1 MTYRTSTRACMLA
14 GVAIAS
20 ILGTT
25 AAGAQVSTTAA
36 AASPAAASEV
46 RAEVTPADTTAD
58 PTADT
63 AGDTDQSGLGD
74 IVVTAT
80 KRETNLQKTPIAI
93 SVLGSEAIKDRHVQ
107 SLLDLADGGIP
118 SLRVATF
125 EARQSALTI
134 GIRGIVPF
142 DQNQTARDSGV
153 GVYIDGVYLGRSQG
167 LNAALFDV
175 ERIEV
180 LKGPQ
185 GTLFGRNTEGGA
197 LSVVTKAPSG
207 VFGGRVTAGAGNFGS
222 RQGEVHIDLPEFQNV
237 SIKFDGVYQ
246 HQDPTV
252 KDPLSGQVGWNAYDR
267 VGGRVAARWKPTDR
281 FTADFAFDKAKDEN
295 TPFYS
300 QLINFNPLG
309 RPVGV
314 LDRTTNR
321 LVLPGSAPGAATC
334 LSSTVSATTCIA
346 PLPALVGVHPERQ
359 DVADV
364 GVPQQYSVDETQ
376 GVSANLRYTFSP
388 AVELRSIT
396 AWRRVSTDQYDNS
409 GGPERVAFAPNGKFS
424 RYSLSDLH
432 QSQFSQEFQV
442 VGSVPQLDYVAG
454 LYYFQ
459 EQARE
464 TAATPNSNQWNVDGT
479 AYTILPSQVFGPITS
494 ANQGWDDNSRFL
506 QRASFAR
513 AHSYAAFG
521 QATYTPDYADTL
533 HLTVGGRY
541 TKDKRTG
548 TLYRVSG
555 VATNYTLDYDRGR
568 FDPMVTLAFDATQN
582 VNLYAKYSSGFRAG
596 GANDRSS
603 NFGAFG
609 PESVKAY
616 EVGVKTDLLDHKVR
630 LNFAGYIMDRHDT
643 QIDFDNV
650 DTNQFL
656 PGTTTANPNFNL
668 HTENTANAPGTSKIR
683 GIEVDLTARP
693 IDSVTIGASY
703 AYTYTRI
710 PLTANPNPGPTFG
723 ALTQVF
729 TVYTPP
735 NAASAYIDYTLPI
748 DVGSSNI
755 RVHLDANYADAQYSF
770 QSENVKTDSS
780 FIVNG
785 RLALAD
791 VALND
796 RGQKATFSLWA
807 RNLLDEQHIYRRSN
821 ANNAVLGAYANFN
834 PPRTFGGD
842 VAVNF

>member
-1 MTYRTSTRACMLA
+1 MTFRSTTRACILT

-20 ILGTT
+20 LT
-25 AAGAQVSTTAA
+25 AACAASAQAQAAA
-36 AASPAAASEV
+36 AASAAE
-46 RAEVTPADTTAD
+46 TTQVQTQANSSD
-58 PTADT
+58 APDSS
-63 AGDTDQSGLGD
+63 QLGE

-93 SVLGSEAIKDRHVQ
+93 SVLGSQAITDRHVQ

-153 GVYIDGVYLGRSQG
+153 GVYVDGVYLGRSQG

-175 ERIEV
+175 ERVEV

-197 LSVVTKAPSG
+197 LSIVTKAPTG
-207 VFGGRVTAGAGNFGS
+207 EFDGRVTAGVGNFGS
-222 RQGEVHIDLPEFQNV
+222 HQAEAHIDLPEFQNV
-237 SIKFDGVYQ
+237 SIKLDGVYQ

-252 KDPLSGQVGWNAYDR
+252 KDPLSGQVGWNAYNR
-267 VGGRVAARWKPTDR
+267 VGGRIAARWKPTEH
-281 FTADFAFDKAKDEN
+281 FTADLAFDKAKDEN

-300 QLINFNPLG
+300 QLINYNPLN

-321 LVLPGSAPGAATC
+321 LVLPGSAAGAPTC

-346 PLPALVGVHPERQ
+346 PLPALVGVHADRQ
-359 DVADV
+359 DTADV

-376 GVSANLRYTFSP
+376 GFSANLRYNFSP
-388 AVELRSIT
+388 ALEIRSIS

-432 QSQFSQEFQV
+432 QSQFSQELQA

-464 TAATPNSNQWNVDGT
+464 SAATPNSNQWNADGT

-494 ANQGWDDNSRFL
+494 ANQGWEYNSRFL

-521 QATYTPDYADTL
+521 QATYTPDWAPAA

-541 TKDKRTG
+541 TKDKRVG
-548 TLYRVSG
+548 TLYLVSG
-555 VATNYTLDYDRGR
+555 IATDYKLDYDRGR

-603 NFGAFG
+603 NFGSFG

-616 EVGVKTDLLDHKVR
+616 EIGAKTDLYDHKVR
-630 LNFAGYIMDRHDT
+630 LNLAGYIMDRQNT

-683 GIEVDLTARP
+683 GVEVDLTARP
-693 IDSVTIGASY
+693 IRNVTVGASY
-703 AYTYTRI
+703 AYTYTKI

-723 ALTQVF
+723 VLTQVF

-735 NAASAYIDYTLPI
+735 SAASGYIDYALP
-748 DVGSSNI
+748 VGAGSTNL
-755 RVHLDANYADAQYSF
+755 RLHLDANYAAEQYSF

-791 VALND
+791 VTLND
-796 RGQKATFSLWA
+796 RGQKATFSFWT
-807 RNLLDEQHIYRRSN
+807 RNIFDEQHIYRRSN
-821 ANNAVLGAYANFN
+821 ANNAVLGSYANFN